1 LDAAHGGSF
10 IAAQVAVVMGHL
22 PGEATWPADLLGEVA
37 SVGALDFDVHGD
49 DVDLSLDLVAVA
61 RR

>member
-1 LDAAHGGSF
+1 
-10 IAAQVAVVMGHL
+10 MGHL
-22 PGEATWPADLLGEVA
+22 PGEAAWPADLLGEVG
-37 SVGALDFDVHGD
+37 SVLALDFDVHGD